1 MIYNKEYDGL
11 SVNFSFFLFFWVML
25 EKSKLQACV
34 SVYSSILN
42 RYSLSAIKLKYKVQ

>member
-1 MIYNKEYDGL
+1 MMVCL
-11 SVNFSFFLFFWVML
+11 LTFLFFFFLGVML